1 MIQLATL
8 YKRGHIKNKESRFL
22 TFIDCVRTREN
33 CPQCLFTRHC
43 SDHWLIVYFII
54 PIFGVSSDPKRSPR
68 WPVKRHEPFPSFLP
82 PLSSPLL
89 SSPPLPSCKK
99 YPPRVLFKLPFFFWY
114 SFFTRL
120 LFSSFPFFLR
130 ASKLVSQKSIIHI
143 QLI

>member
-33 CPQCLFTRHC
+33 CPQCLLTRHC

-68 WPVKRHEPFPSFLP
+68 WPVKRHKPFPSFLP
-82 PLSSPLL
+82 LPVSSCKNILLVYYSNSLSSFD
-89 SSPPLPSCKK
+89 SPS
-99 YPPRVLFKLPFFFWY
+99 
-114 SFFTRL
+114 SFFPLFFL
-120 LFSSFPFFLR
+120 LFLFPLR
-130 ASKLVSQKSIIHI
+130 ASKLVSQKSIVHVR
-143 QLI
+143 LI

>member
-33 CPQCLFTRHC
+33 CPQCLLTRHC

-68 WPVKRHEPFPSFLP
+68 WPVKRHKPFPSFLP
-82 PLSSPLL
+82 LPVSLRAKIPSSCTIQTPFLLLILLLL
-89 SSPPLPSCKK
+89 SFPS
-99 YPPRVLFKLPFFFWY
+99 
-114 SFFTRL
+114 SS
-120 LFSSFPFFLR
+120 FSSFSP
-130 ASKLVSQKSIIHI
+130 ASKQARFAKKYSTYTANIV
-143 QLI
+143 